1 MYYIYNF
8 KGESICR
15 DVFLV
20 IYDVLD
26 KELLNIVI
34 YVNIN
39 GVCFREYGNK
49 RKKLVYVLKFEEI
62 ENVVKFIK
70 NYVEEFGIL

>member
-1 MYYIYNF
+1 M
-8 KGESICR
+8 
-15 DVFLV
+15 
-20 IYDVLD
+20 LD
-26 KELLNIVI
+26 KVLLSIVI